1 MNEDQYREATIRD
14 RKREDEMERIR
25 CGMPSMKQVDDFIE
39 QYMLKHSEKSDIMTG
54 YNDTI

>member
-25 CGMPSMKQVDDFIE
+25 YGMPSMKQVDDFIE
-39 QYMLKHSEKSDIMTG
+39 QYMLKHSEKSDTMTG
-54 YNDTI
+54 YNDTM